1 MHNTKS
7 KKGRVILSLLL
18 TIVMVFSVITIGATT
33 TTAETSTGI
42 GLSAHC
48 LKAYNEGWAYVWGG
62 MSPGAVDCSGMI
74 QLYNGVGGV
83 RTDMVS
89 SSPEWGYVSN
99 GIPRIHGLGLH
110 KPGHVG
116 VYVGSDLA
124 IDARGTNWGVCFNS
138 VDAVNWVEWFKVY
151 GVSYP
156 TQGWVR
162 FNGNSFYYE
171 NGQYIVNTSRTL
183 DGVSYY
189 FDSTGASDKQPPE
202 SSYKVTDYSG
212 KGSGSSSSGSGS
224 SGSYLKI
231 GSQGSKV
238 EDVQKKLKKL
248 GYFDDDVTG
257 YYGTYTAA
265 CVKEFQADA
274 NIEVDGVVGPEFL
287 SVINGDNPPR
297 KNTSNN
303 ETNNNNSADEPA
315 DNTYEEENNDV
326 AEEPTEEVTEPTEA
340 PTQAPTE
347 EPTEA
352 PTEAPTEEATEA
364 PTATE
369 KPTEAPTEAPTSDG
383 TLRYGD
389 SGEEITKLQNR
400 LAELGYYTADV
411 TSVFDDNTLD
421 ALHSY
426 FSASELMQN
435 NEITKEQLAVLYS
448 ASAVM
453 SPSTYVVSV
462 ENQSSDEVKAIQED
476 LVTLGYLDK
485 ASGTYDA
492 DTESAVKV
500 AQSNFDMKVTGT
512 ADEEFVDALE
522 LETARQNSQTVENA
536 TVKNVAENNN
546 ALAPLNTDGVKSVT
560 NGTAKE
566 NSLVLAWV
574 AAAMIILAL
583 TATIVY
589 VKHRK
594 SRKSYRK

>member
-7 KKGRVILSLLL
+7 KKGRVIVSLLL

-48 LKAYNEGWAYVWGG
+48 LKAYNEGWSYVWGG

-116 VYVGSDLA
+116 VYVGSGLA

-162 FNGNSFYYE
+162 FNGDSFYYE
-171 NGQYIVNTSRTL
+171 NGQYIINTSRTL

-212 KGSGSSSSGSGS
+212 SSSSSGSSLGS
-224 SGSYLKI
+224 SSSYLKI

-238 EDVQKKLKKL
+238 EEIQKKLKKL

-265 CVKEFQADA
+265 CVKEFQTDA
-274 NIEVDGVVGPEFL
+274 HIEVDGVVGPEFL
-287 SVINGDNPPR
+287 SVINGDNPPK
-297 KNTSNN
+297 KNASNN
-303 ETNNNNSADEPA
+303 KPNNNNSADNPA
-315 DNTYEEENNDV
+315 DNTYEEDNNTSED
-326 AEEPTEEVTEPTEA
+326 ATEEVTE
-340 PTQAPTE
+340 APTE

-352 PTEAPTEEATEA
+352 PTEEPTEEVTEATTEEATEA
-364 PTATE
+364 ATEESTE

-389 SGEEITKLQNR
+389 SGDEITKLQNR
-400 LAELGYYTADV
+400 LAELGYYTTDI
-411 TSVFDDNTLD
+411 TSVFDDNTLE
-421 ALHSY
+421 ALHAY

-448 ASAVM
+448 SSAVQ

-462 ENQSSDEVKAIQED
+462 DNQSSDDVKAIQKN
-476 LVTLGYLDK
+476 LVTLGYLNE

-536 TVKNVAENNN
+536 TVKNKTEDN
-546 ALAPLNTDGVKSVT
+546 ALAPLSTGGVKSIT
-560 NGTAKE
+560 NASAEE
-566 NSLVLAWV
+566 NSLVLVWV

-594 SRKSYRK
+594 SRKAYRR